1 VGGQLAAVEG
11 LVIARDFW
19 SGKRVLLTGHTGFK
33 GGWLAMWLQ
42 RLGAQV
48 MGYSLPAPTQPSLF
62 ESARISESIQGV
74 IADIRDLQRLTS
86 VFRDFSPEVVFH
98 LAAQP
103 LVRASYDDPVE
114 TYSTNLLGT
123 VHVLEAVRRAKSV
136 RSAVMV
142 TTDKCYE
149 NRESA
154 KGYLETD
161 RLGGHDPYSNSKAC
175 AELAIDSYRRS
186 FFSGAGTAAVAS
198 ARAGNVIGGG
208 DWAVDRLI
216 PDLVRAAVAGKPL
229 VLRNPKSTRPW
240 QHVLEPLSGYLMLA
254 QRLWDERAR
263 YAEAWNFGPRDED
276 DRTVENIVALAARRW
291 GDKLKWTVDDGPR
304 PHETVMLKLD
314 CSKAASVGWRPLLR
328 VDQAVDWTSEW
339 YRAWHDKRD
348 VKALAFEQIER
359 YSRLFE
365 GERPA

>member
-1 VGGQLAAVEG
+1 MEG
-11 LVIARDFW
+11 FW
-19 SGKRVLLTGHTGFK
+19 QGKRALITGHTGFK
-33 GGWLAMWLQ
+33 GGWLALWLQ

-48 MGYSLPAPTQPSLF
+48 LGYSLPAPTQPSLY
-62 ESARISESIQGV
+62 ESARVSESVQGV
-74 IADIRDLQRLTS
+74 IADIRDFARLEA
-86 VFRDFSPEVVFH
+86 VFREFAPEVVFH

-123 VHVLEAVRRAKSV
+123 VHVLEAVRRTRSV

-154 KGYLETD
+154 KGYRETD

-175 AELAIDSYRRS
+175 AELAVDSYRRS
-186 FFSGAGTAAVAS
+186 FFGNAGTAGIAS

-240 QHVLEPLSGYLMLA
+240 QHVLEPLGGYLMLG

-263 YAEAWNFGPRDED
+263 YGGAWNFGPREED
-276 DRTVENIVALAARRW
+276 DRTVEDIVKLAAQRW
-291 GDKLKWTVDDGPR
+291 GDRLKWIVAERPQ
-304 PHETVMLKLD
+304 PHETGTLKLD
-314 CSKAASVGWRPLLR
+314 CSKAAGIGWRPLLR
-328 VDQAVDWTSEW
+328 VEQAVDWTMEW
-339 YRAWHDKRD
+339 YRAWRDKHD
-348 VKALAFEQIER
+348 VKALSFEQIER
-359 YSRLFE
+359 YGRLIT
-365 GERPA
+365 GRRSP

>member
-1 VGGQLAAVEG
+1 MGGQRPALES
-11 LVIARDFW
+11 LVIAREFW
-19 SGKRVLLTGHTGFK
+19 SGKRVLVTGHTGFK
-33 GGWLAMWLQ
+33 GGWLALWLQ

-62 ESARISESIQGV
+62 ETARVSESIQGV

-103 LVRASYDDPVE
+103 LVRASYDSPVE
-114 TYSTNLLGT
+114 TYSTNVLGT
-123 VHVLEAVRRAKSV
+123 VHVLEAVRHTRSV
-136 RSAVMV
+136 RSTVMV

-149 NRESA
+149 NREA
-154 KGYLETD
+154 AAGYRETD

-175 AELAIDSYRRS
+175 AELAVDSYRRS
-186 FFSGAGTAAVAS
+186 FFGGAGTAAVAS

-216 PDLVRAAVAGKPL
+216 PDLVRAAVSGKPL

-254 QRLWDERAR
+254 QRLWDDRAR
-263 YAEAWNFGPRDED
+263 YAEAWNFGPRDD
-276 DRTVENIVALAARRW
+276 DARTVEDIVALAARKW
-291 GDKLKWTVDDGPR
+291 GDGLKWVAGAGLQ
-304 PHETVMLKLD
+304 PHETRMLKLD
-314 CSKAASVGWRPLLR
+314 CSKAAGAGWRPLLR
-328 VDQAVDWTSEW
+328 VEEAVDWTIEW
-339 YRAWHDKRD
+339 YRAWRDERD

-359 YSRLFE
+359 YSRLTA
-365 GERPA
+365 GGRSA

>member
-33 GGWLAMWLQ
+33 GGWLALWLQ

-103 LVRASYDDPVE
+103 LVRASYDDAVE

-123 VHVLEAVRRAKSV
+123 VYVLEAVRHTKSV

-154 KGYLETD
+154 KGYRETD

-186 FFSGAGTAAVAS
+186 FLSGEGTAAVAS

-276 DRTVENIVALAARRW
+276 DRTVENIVALAARGW
-291 GDKLKWTVDDGPR
+291 GETLKWVIDTGPQ
-304 PHETVMLKLD
+304 PHETRTLKLD
-314 CSKAASVGWRPLLR
+314 CSKAANVGWRPLLR
-328 VDQAVDWTSEW
+328 VDQAVDWTIEW

-359 YSRLFE
+359 YSRQLD
-365 GERPA
+365 GRQSA